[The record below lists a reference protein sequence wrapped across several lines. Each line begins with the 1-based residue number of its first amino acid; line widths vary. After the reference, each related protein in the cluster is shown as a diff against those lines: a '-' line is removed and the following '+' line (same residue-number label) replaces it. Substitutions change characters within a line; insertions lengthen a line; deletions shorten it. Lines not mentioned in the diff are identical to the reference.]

1 MKWIVLESSQVFAQN
16 AKVGNV
22 NGSYQKHFLG
32 LEGWNYK

>member
-1 MKWIVLESSQVFAQN
+1 MKWIALESSQFFAQN

>member
-1 MKWIVLESSQVFAQN
+1 MKLIALESNQVFAQN
-16 AKVGNV
+16 AKVGNF

>member
-1 MKWIVLESSQVFAQN
+1 MKWIALESSQVFAQN
-16 AKVGNV
+16 AKVRNV

>member
-1 MKWIVLESSQVFAQN
+1 MKWIAPESSQVFAQN

-32 LEGWNYK
+32 FEGWNYK